1 MGAKTRA
8 FAATIALLAT
18 TACSPTGGTTGT
30 PASSTPAA
38 VTAWSS
44 TPLTPTF
51 SMRGVFNL
59 YVVQSDPS
67 MKTGVRCTGL
77 GPYSYA
83 ITNAP
88 VKVFDGHGHLLATG
102 ELGEGVFNSNPQVT
116 ICQFEFM
123 IDGVPD
129 GYTSYAI
136 EIADQG
142 VQEVS
147 SSTAHAQV
155 FLHDGL

>member
-1 MGAKTRA
+1 MKRA
-8 FAATIALLAT
+8 SILIPAALLAA
-18 TACSPTGGTTGT
+18 ACSSTGGTSGT

-77 GPYSYA
+77 GPYAYA

-116 ICQFEFM
+116 MCQFEFT

-129 GYTSYAI
+129 GYPSYAI

-142 VQEVS
+142 VHEVS